1 MIMLAAML
9 LQAASPAVSDP
20 RTIPDAEITDQVV
33 GTAGSRVISQLPTGK
48 EWLAMTPG
56 ARRLHSVISVEAL
69 RINPNFR
76 KCAAL
81 TPIAFEEKMGANAAA
96 DPASATITIT
106 ALALYDLCPP
116 GN

>member
-9 LQAASPAVSDP
+9 LQAAAPAAAEPQSTSAP
-20 RTIPDAEITDQVV
+20 EITDQVV

-48 EWLAMTPG
+48 DWLAMTPE

-69 RINPNFR
+69 RINPNFK
-76 KCAAL
+76 KCAGL
-81 TPIAFEEKMGANAAA
+81 TPIAFEEKMGINSAA

-116 GN
+116 GG